1 LTRTIFIAKIPRSY
15 HFCSGPRF
23 SISLDGFFSMFED
36 KSPAPSFCLVVA
48 DGSSFDV
55 TAPVIRLCPIDSVDE
70 PFLYR
75 TFASTRTDEMALTG
89 WNKEQQEAF
98 LRMQYEAQ
106 RRAYLMQIPDA
117 EYWVIRRDETAVGG
131 LIIDRTADE
140 IHVVDIA
147 LLPEF
152 RAQGIGSTLMEAIM
166 TEAKEA
172 AKAVRLHVERFNP
185 ALGWYERLGFSV
197 VNSGPIY
204 LEMVWRPCSAVT
216 DEVAGGG
223 LVSGSE
229 SEVGMTY
236 VNLSD

>member
-1 LTRTIFIAKIPRSY
+1 
-15 HFCSGPRF
+15 
-23 SISLDGFFSMFED
+23 MFED
-36 KSPAPSFCLVVA
+36 KSPAPGWCLVVA
-48 DGSSFDV
+48 PEAEDQSASDGSPFDV
-55 TAPVIRLCPIDSVDE
+55 TAPAIHIQPAGSADE

-89 WNKEQQEAF
+89 WNTEQQEAF
-98 LRMQYEAQ
+98 LRMQYDAQ
-106 RRAYLMQIPDA
+106 RRSYLMQIPAA
-117 EYWVIRRDETAVGG
+117 EYWLIRRDDIAVGRM
-131 LIIDRTADE
+131 ITDRTSDE

-152 RAQGIGSTLMEAIM
+152 RVQGIGSALMAAIM
-166 TEAKEA
+166 TEATEA

-185 ALGWYERLGFSV
+185 ALLWYERLGFTV

-204 LEMVWRPCSAVT
+204 LEMVWRPCSDVT
-216 DEVAGGG
+216 DEVAGGD

-229 SEVGMTY
+229 SEVGMNY